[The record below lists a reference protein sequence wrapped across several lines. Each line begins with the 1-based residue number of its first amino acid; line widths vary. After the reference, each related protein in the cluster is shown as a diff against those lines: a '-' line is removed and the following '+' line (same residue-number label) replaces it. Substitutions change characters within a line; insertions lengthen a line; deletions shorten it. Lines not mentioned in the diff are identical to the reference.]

1 MPSVQVHA
9 NLESVTALAV
19 DAEGSIWAGT
29 SGGLVQWTPEG
40 SARLWTRAEGVPG
53 LRIRQ
58 LYVGKDG
65 LRVLADGTAVLRGGR
80 FIKRDQP
87 IPVRGA
93 LGLPPESAGLPG
105 PPVARAKLGSQW
117 VWAVPESGLYTLSRG
132 KPTLFQPVPPT
143 KLLTSLAVAD
153 GELLAGT
160 ADRGVLRLREG
171 KWESLRFPPGA
182 LEGADATALLSGDGH
197 LWIAPREGAAF
208 NLTKQQAMTRGAPWR
223 TVVRWNGQDMVR
235 RADGRLAF
243 IDPQGREHPTK
254 LVLPRVNANAVCV
267 EEGTLFVAQPGG
279 WSEFT
284 PGEPPRHRFDLPE
297 LQGAPTTTIF
307 ANERM
312 VAIGTQDRGLIVV
325 DRASGRVRHL
335 HEAHGLTDDW
345 ITALAPDERGLL
357 IGTFVGGL
365 LCWDGER
372 VIQVGPECGC
382 ITRLL
387 RDGEQT
393 WVGSLTGIHRWT
405 EGRLTTPEWAKQIE
419 PDVTDIAIHDGRLWI
434 AAGGALFEIR
444 FGLTRS

>member
-1 MPSVQVHA
+1 
-9 NLESVTALAV
+9 
-19 DAEGSIWAGT
+19 
-29 SGGLVQWTPEG
+29 
-40 SARLWTRAEGVPG
+40 
-53 LRIRQ
+53 
-58 LYVGKDG
+58 
-65 LRVLADGTAVLRGGR
+65 
-80 FIKRDQP
+80 
-87 IPVRGA
+87 
-93 LGLPPESAGLPG
+93 
-105 PPVARAKLGSQW
+105 
-117 VWAVPESGLYTLSRG
+117 
-132 KPTLFQPVPPT
+132 
-143 KLLTSLAVAD
+143 LLTSLAVAEGD
-153 GELLAGT
+153 LLAGT
-160 ADRGVLRLREG
+160 ADRGVLRLRKG
-171 KWESLRFPPGA
+171 KWEALRLPIGSFQGV
-182 LEGADATALLSGDGH
+182 DATALLSTGWQ

-208 NLTKQQAMTRGAPWR
+208 TLEKQVSVAKGAPWR
-223 TVVRWNGQDMVR
+223 TMVSWDGKSLVR

-243 IDPQGREHPTK
+243 IDAQGGEHSAE
-254 LVLPRVNANAVCV
+254 LVLPRTHANAVWV
-267 EEGTLFVAQPGG
+267 AGGTLYVAQSGG
-279 WSEFT
+279 WSEFAS
-284 PGEPPRHRFDLPE
+284 GAPPVHRFDVPE
-297 LQGAPTTTIF
+297 LQGAPTTTIY
-307 ANERM
+307 ADGNV
-312 VAIGTQDRGLIVV
+312 VAIGTQDRGLIMV